1 MRHSSIALIFLL
13 AVAAEARAEINFTP
27 TLNRYYSEGAE
38 YFSVSFKE
46 DKRSI
51 SMEVPRLWSCR
62 GDASRLQFMPPD
74 QNFAEG
80 VVQAVSAKGAHPFD
94 EATVKALEAQV
105 MGALPPG
112 SQGATVISRRENPV
126 ILYQNLSYEFVVS
139 YQTLGQLFQR
149 SVIFVNCSD
158 KQLVFRFSAPK
169 AVFENLNK
177 AFRRSI
183 YSWELAEQPAV
194 PGAGPTTAS
203 K

>member
-13 AVAAEARAEINFTP
+13 AAAAQAKAEIDFTP

-38 YFSVSFKE
+38 YLSVSFKE
-46 DKRSI
+46 DKQTI
-51 SMEVPRLWSCR
+51 SMGVPRLWSCR

-74 QNFAEG
+74 ESFAEG
-80 VVQAVSAKGAHPFD
+80 IVQAVPAKGAQPFD
-94 EATVKALEAQV
+94 EATVKVLEAQV
-105 MGALPPG
+105 ISTLPPG
-112 SQGATVISRRENPV
+112 NQGATVISRLENPV

-149 SVIFVNCSD
+149 SVIFVNCPD

-169 AVFENLNK
+169 PVFENLNK

-183 YSWELAEQPAV
+183 YSWQLTEQPAAT
-194 PGAGPTTAS
+194 GAGPTTAS